1 MKFWKILSN
10 QIEQTLPDWRDKF
23 LSYKDLKKQLKL
35 IVPKDDSSS
44 SKRRRL
50 DDDGVIEGEV
60 SKEVNDFLRLLEV
73 EIEKFNGFFVEKEEE
88 YVIKWKELQD
98 KVAWAKSSDGELMTV
113 GREIVDFHGEM
124 VLLENYSALNY
135 TGLVKIIKKYDKR
148 TGALLRLPFIQDVLN
163 QPFFKID
170 VLNKLVKECEMMLS
184 IIFPKNGPLGQSLS
198 TSEVF
203 EEVAC
208 GSTANETKETLEHVP
223 KELSEIQN
231 MENVFIKLT
240 TSALDTLKE
249 IRGGSS
255 TVSIYSL
262 PPMHSETLV
271 ED

>member
-1 MKFWKILSN
+1 MVS
-10 QIEQTLPDWRDKF
+10 
-23 LSYKDLKKQLKL
+23 L
-35 IVPKDDSSS
+35 IRLVFVIMIVFSSLV
-44 SKRRRL
+44 RC
-50 DDDGVIEGEV
+50 
-60 SKEVNDFLRLLEV
+60 
-73 EIEKFNGFFVEKEEE
+73 
-88 YVIKWKELQD
+88 
-98 KVAWAKSSDGELMTV
+98 A
-113 GREIVDFHGEM
+113 
-124 VLLENYSALNY
+124 
-135 TGLVKIIKKYDKR
+135 GLVKIIKKYDKR

-170 VLNKLVKECEMMLS
+170 VLNKLVKECEVMLS
-184 IIFPKNGPLGQSLS
+184 IIFPKSGPLGQSLS

-208 GSTANETKETLEHVP
+208 GSTTENETKETLDHVP

-231 MENVFIKLT
+231 MENIFIKLT

-262 PPMHSETLV
+262 PPLHSETLV

>member
-1 MKFWKILSN
+1 MNVKNYCVFFYLILC
-10 QIEQTLPDWRDKF
+10 
-23 LSYKDLKKQLKL
+23 
-35 IVPKDDSSS
+35 
-44 SKRRRL
+44 
-50 DDDGVIEGEV
+50 
-60 SKEVNDFLRLLEV
+60 
-73 EIEKFNGFFVEKEEE
+73 
-88 YVIKWKELQD
+88 
-98 KVAWAKSSDGELMTV
+98 A
-113 GREIVDFHGEM
+113 
-124 VLLENYSALNY
+124 
-135 TGLVKIIKKYDKR
+135 GLVKIIKKYDKR